1 MIAKV
6 VKMQKG
12 MEEMTNE
19 ELLVLYQESRDQGIK
34 QELTLRYLYLAKSVA
49 IQMNNLYSDFMQM
62 EDIIHEGVIAIMK
75 GIDRYNPERDS
86 KFETFISRR
95 IRGTV
100 IDLIRK
106 ITGYQEIITRTVSPL
121 KMQGSIC
128 MKSRGIYL
136 PMKR

>member
-19 ELLVLYQESRDQGIK
+19 ELFVLYQESRDQGIK

-75 GIDRYNPERDS
+75 GIDRYDPERDS

-106 ITGYQEIITRTVSPL
+106 NNWIPRNYHKNRQ
-121 KMQGSIC
+121 SIENA
-128 MKSRGIYL
+128 RQ
-136 PMKR
+136 

>member
-1 MIAKV
+1 
-6 VKMQKG
+6 MQKG

-19 ELLVLYQESRDQGIK
+19 ELFVLYQESRDQGIK

-62 EDIIHEGVIAIMK
+62 EDII
-75 GIDRYNPERDS
+75 
-86 KFETFISRR
+86 
-95 IRGTV
+95 
-100 IDLIRK
+100 
-106 ITGYQEIITRTVSPL
+106 QL

-128 MKSRGIYL
+128 MKSRGIYR

>member
-19 ELLVLYQESRDQGIK
+19 ELFVLYQESRDQGIK

-62 EDIIHEGVIAIMK
+62 EDILQ
-75 GIDRYNPERDS
+75 NPRQRNRFWYTES
-86 KFETFISRR
+86 HLAS
-95 IRGTV
+95 V
-100 IDLIRK
+100 YRK
-106 ITGYQEIITRTVSPL
+106 NPFLQL
-121 KMQGSIC
+121 QNH
-128 MKSRGIYL
+128 IYL
-136 PMKR
+136 P